1 MSNSIRLDN
10 RLLTIASLVNNCNT
24 LIDVGTDHGYLPIYL
39 IQNNIVKKVI
49 ASDVAINPLNKALDN
64 IIKYNLEGKIE
75 TKLANGL
82 INQEYADFVV
92 IAGMGGNLI
101 IDILNKKEY
110 DYPYY
115 ILQAN
120 INVPLLR
127 KYLTENNYKI
137 IDEKIAF
144 CNKKFYEIIK
154 TAKGHQMLNEIEIE
168 YGPINLKNKDPLFIK
183 KLENE
188 INKYE
193 TILTDFK
200 GSYEE
205 ELKIK
210 SKIKQIKI
218 AMEY

>member
-1 MSNSIRLDN
+1 MSNSIKLDN
-10 RLLTIASLVNNCNT
+10 RLLTIASLVDNCNT

-39 IQNNIVKKVI
+39 IQNNIVKEAI

-64 IIKYNLEGKIE
+64 IIKCHLEGRIE

-82 INQEYADFVV
+82 INQGYADCVV

-101 IDILNKKEY
+101 MDILSNKNIE
-110 DYPYY
+110 YPYY

-127 KYLTENNYKI
+127 EYLMKNDYKI

-154 TAKGHQMLNEIEIE
+154 ATKGQQKLNEIEIE

-183 KLENE
+183 KLEKE

-193 TILTDFK
+193 AILTDFQ
-200 GSYEE
+200 GNQEE

-210 SKIKQIKI
+210 NKIKQIKI

>member
-1 MSNSIRLDN
+1 MSNSIKLDN
-10 RLLTIASLVNNCNT
+10 RLLTIASLVDNCNT

-64 IIKYNLEGKIE
+64 IIKYHLEGRIE
-75 TKLANGL
+75 AKLANGL
-82 INQEYADFVV
+82 INQGYADFVV

-101 IDILNKKEY
+101 IDILNNKSL

-127 KYLTENNYKI
+127 KYLMENEYKI
-137 IDEKIAF
+137 IDEKISF

-154 TAKGHQMLNEIEIE
+154 AIKGHQELNEMEIE
-168 YGPINLKNKDPLFIK
+168 NGPINLKNKDPLFIK
-183 KLENE
+183 KLKNE

-193 TILTDFK
+193 SILTNFQ
-200 GSYEE
+200 GNQEE

-210 SKIKQIKI
+210 NKIKQIKI

>member
-1 MSNSIRLDN
+1 MSNSIKLDS
-10 RLLTIASLVNNCNT
+10 RLLAIASLVDNCNT

-39 IQNNIVKKVI
+39 IQNNIVKKAI

-64 IIKYNLEGKIE
+64 IIKYHLEGKIE

-82 INQEYADFVV
+82 SNQELADCVV

-101 IDILNKKEY
+101 IDILSNKNNEY
-110 DYPYY
+110 PSY

-120 INVPLLR
+120 INVALLR
-127 KYLTENNYKI
+127 KYLMENDYKI
-137 IDEKIAF
+137 IDERIAF

-154 TAKGHQMLNEIEIE
+154 ATKGHQELNEIEIE
-168 YGPINLKNKDPLFIK
+168 YGPINLKNKDSLFIK

-193 TILTDFK
+193 AILTNFK
-200 GSYEE
+200 GSQEE

-210 SKIKQIKI
+210 NKIKQIKI

>member
-10 RLLTIASLVNNCNT
+10 RLLTIASLVDNCNT

-39 IQNNIVKKVI
+39 IQNNIVKKAI

-82 INQEYADFVV
+82 INQENADFVV

-101 IDILNKKEY
+101 IDILRNKSYE
-110 DYPYY
+110 YPYY

-120 INVPLLR
+120 INAPLLR
-127 KYLTENNYKI
+127 KYLMENGYKI

-144 CNKKFYEIIK
+144 CNKKYYEIIK
-154 TAKGHQMLNEIEIE
+154 ATKGHQMLNEIEIE
-168 YGPINLKNKDPLFIK
+168 YGPINLKNKDSLFIK

-200 GSYEE
+200 GNQEE
-205 ELKIK
+205 KLKIK

-218 AMEY
+218 ATEY